1 MSKQGNDG
9 CQVHESTVLTDWLR
23 RNLPGSSSLPECAVC
38 AERGSRKRLHGR
50 QAGLCERLIFFS
62 DRVRLPRQE
71 KACDLEDLLA
81 RRKDDLLFLEQEKR
95 HVESLLRQF
104 GRVKHLVEGA
114 HQEWY

>member
-1 MSKQGNDG
+1 MCSVCRARQQKA
-9 CQVHESTVLTDWLR
+9 LTWKT
-23 RNLPGSSSLPECAVC
+23 
-38 AERGSRKRLHGR
+38 SR
-50 QAGLCERLIFFS
+50 LCERLIFFS

-81 RRKDDLLFLEQEKR
+81 RRKDDLLFLEREKR

-114 HQEWY
+114 HQEWF

>member
-9 CQVHESTVLTDWLR
+9 CQVRESTVLTDWLSR
-23 RNLPGSSSLPECAVC
+23 SLPGPSSLPECAVC

-50 QAGLCERLIFFS
+50 QAGLCERLIYFS

-81 RRKDDLLFLEQEKR
+81 RRKDDLLFLEREKR

-104 GRVKHLVEGA
+104 GRVRHLVEGA